1 MDLVIHI
8 FLLKTGGNRL
18 PKEESPIFED
28 PESVQN
34 REKEI
39 SQDVDKPI
47 SPKVTQE
54 DILQESQI
62 LDPFRWPG
70 FQTVHEERDG
80 KNDILNLLR
89 ETSGVELCLFYTV
102 GLFRGDKKNL
112 KEKQPLNFGTIIR
125 EMKFLDKDNK
135 TGKAQVKM

>member
-1 MDLVIHI
+1 M
-8 FLLKTGGNRL
+8 LKILKAFRTG
-18 PKEESPIFED
+18 
-28 PESVQN
+28 
-34 REKEI
+34 EKEI

-62 LDPFRWPG
+62 LDPFWWLG

-89 ETSGVELCLFYTV
+89 ETSGVEFCPFYTV
-102 GLFRGDKKNL
+102 RLFRGDKKNL
-112 KEKQPLNFGTIIR
+112 KEKQPLNLGTIVR
-125 EMKFLDKDNK
+125 EVNFLVKDNNM
-135 TGKAQVKM
+135 GKA